1 MSAGTR
7 RSGRPSTPVLDREVI
22 VRGALDLI
30 DEVGAEGFSI
40 ALLARRLRVRPSSLY
55 NHVKGK
61 DDILA
66 GVRELVADPIDAKV
80 FDALPWDEALVS
92 WARLYR
98 AAFAAHPQTIS
109 LLATMP
115 VSGAHRTLRMYESVV
130 GGLERGGWPT
140 ASVIPVMVGVESFI
154 LGSALD
160 LVAPAAMFD
169 PGPDSPQVPRFTAA
183 VHARDEVSAARG
195 RPAAD
200 LAFEVALAALVD
212 GLRARLAAETAS
224 DVR

>member
-1 MSAGTR
+1 M
-7 RSGRPSTPVLDREVI
+7 I

-61 DDILA
+61 GDILA

-80 FDALPWDEALVS
+80 FDTLPWDEALVS

-183 VHARDEVSAARG
+183 VHARDEASAARG

-212 GLRARLAAETAS
+212 GLRARLAAEIAS
-224 DVR
+224 GAR

>member
-1 MSAGTR
+1 M
-7 RSGRPSTPVLDREVI
+7 I

-80 FDALPWDEALVS
+80 FDILPWDEALVS

-224 DVR
+224 DAGS

>member
-1 MSAGTR
+1 M
-7 RSGRPSTPVLDREVI
+7 LDREVI

-30 DEVGAEGFSI
+30 DEVGADAFSI

-66 GVRELVADPIDAKV
+66 GVRELVADPIDGRV
-80 FDALPWDEALVS
+80 FDTLPWDEALVS

-130 GGLERGGWPT
+130 AGLERGGWPT
-140 ASVIPVMVGVESFI
+140 ASVIPVMVGVESFV

-160 LVAPAAMFD
+160 LAAPAAMFD
-169 PGPDSPQVPRFTAA
+169 PGPDSPRVPRFTAA
-183 VHARDEVSAARG
+183 VRARDEVSAARG

-200 LAFEVALAALVD
+200 LAFEVSLAALVD

-224 DVR
+224 GGR

>member
-1 MSAGTR
+1 M
-7 RSGRPSTPVLDREVI
+7 I

-80 FDALPWDEALVS
+80 FDTLPWDEALVS

-212 GLRARLAAETAS
+212 GLRARLAVETAS
-224 DVR
+224 DAR